1 MRICDDEENWSGQG
15 RRLMS
20 EREDELARLVE
31 DKIKNG
37 RPMTKQEKRYWDL
50 LRWRSMLPIRENVL
64 PVIDYAEGQKKRGKS
79 SKKRKQPADWKRDYP
94 EEGWSAQRGS

>member
-1 MRICDDEENWSGQG
+1 MRICDDEENWSGQW

-37 RPMTKQEKRYWDL
+37 RSYDKTREK
-50 LRWRSMLPIRENVL
+50 VL
-64 PVIDYAEGQKKRGKS
+64 GLTV
-79 SKKRKQPADWKRDYP
+79 
-94 EEGWSAQRGS
+94 